1 MLGRL
6 ECAAEPRL
14 LYFKAY
20 CHAITSS
27 IHPEPLTGRTGTE
40 EALSCLQAANAQP
53 WMPLDSESYRVL
65 FSLADLTPSRIYY
78 PEDLRALQRILW
90 DDKVMPTSQS
100 GNFRPIVENILQ
112 QCAALHRFHL
122 DSGVAPIYER
132 QGDSHLQERALSRMQ
147 DFQPASH
154 ISAIPC
160 PPDTHYQPRDLHKI
174 AGCRDTHEA
183 ATLVWQWSR
192 NIAVCPDLPTR
203 LQEWPLIQG
212 FLDDFE
218 VRLLS
223 SLINFEPA
231 SNWGSLFR
239 LCQQTQGE
247 KEKVKLMFMFGIMA
261 FGGQIDMTLIRTLI
275 AVAVMDEFREMK
287 LPNCAEFIRFRRS
300 QVPTIQLLA
309 QYIRPHRAPYPEDE
323 RTLISITM
331 HSKQRRKL
339 ELAQRKFEDVSPS
352 SSQYLQTIISS
363 PKQAESFELFDV
375 SNDANDLFGER
386 YPCTV
391 QLFAR
396 ILVF

>member
-27 IHPEPLTGRTGTE
+27 VHADPLTGRTGTE

-65 FSLADLTPSRIYY
+65 SSLADLTPSRIYY
-78 PEDLRALQRILW
+78 PENLRALQRTIW
-90 DDKVMPTSQS
+90 DDKVMPASQS
-100 GNFRPIVENILQ
+100 GSFRPIVEDILQ

-122 DSGVAPIYER
+122 DSGGPPVSER
-132 QGDSHLQERALSRMQ
+132 QGDPHLHERALWREQ
-147 DFQPASH
+147 AFQPAADR
-154 ISAIPC
+154 SALPC
-160 PPDTHYQPRDLHKI
+160 PPDTHYEPRDLHKI
-174 AGCRDTHEA
+174 AGCKDTYEA
-183 ATLVWQWSR
+183 AVLVARWSR
-192 NIAVCPDLPTR
+192 NIPVCPDLPTR

-212 FLDDFE
+212 FIHDFE
-218 VRLLS
+218 VHLLS

-247 KEKVKLMFMFGIMA
+247 QDKMKLMFMFGIMA

-275 AVAVMDEFREMK
+275 AVAVMEEFRELK
-287 LPNCAEFIRFRRS
+287 LPQCAEFVRFRRS
-300 QVPTIQLLA
+300 QVPTIELIS

-323 RTLISITM
+323 RALISITI

-339 ELAQRKFEDVSPS
+339 ELAQKKFEEVS
-352 SSQYLQTIISS
+352 
-363 PKQAESFELFDV
+363 
-375 SNDANDLFGER
+375 
-386 YPCTV
+386 
-391 QLFAR
+391 R
-396 ILVF
+396 I